1 MKAKEYLQQ
10 VSKLDKLIQNK
21 MIEIEQWKSI
31 ATNTTTHSE
40 GERVQS
46 SGSKQKMADA
56 VCRYVEIEAEIDRCI
71 DEYVGKKQ
79 EVIQTIEQLPATE
92 YDVLH
97 KIYIQGHE
105 LADVADMCGKT
116 YSWLTTVHGT
126 AVKMVQGILDERS
139 KNACNK

>member
-10 VSKLDKLIQNK
+10 VGKLDKLIQNK
-21 MIEIEQWKSI
+21 MIEKEQWKAI
-31 ATNTTTHSE
+31 ATNITTHSD

-56 VCRYVEIEAEIDRCI
+56 VVRYVEIEAEIDRCI
-71 DEYVGKKQ
+71 DIYVDKKQ

-105 LADVADMCGKT
+105 LEDVADICGKT
-116 YSWLTTVHGT
+116 YSWVTTVHGR

-139 KNACNK
+139 RNACTR